1 MKKQIGLVFLVG
13 VLAISAVGCSA
24 AEVSEAAKMQTV
36 EAQEGGITDYSSAK
50 MIDLSSGSQN
60 ITQGGKYI
68 LTGNL
73 KGQVIVNTKEDVYIQ
88 LAGVDI
94 DGGNLPGI
102 EVQNAGKIVVTLKQD
117 TTNKI
122 VSEASSDLNAAIF
135 SNDTIEFE
143 GSGSLELSNL
153 SGNGIE
159 SDDDVIINGGNLL
172 ISANSDGIT
181 AKDNITINGGNIEI
195 TKAEEG
201 IESKGDMVINGG
213 SINIVSND
221 DGLNAATLITI
232 NDGVLNINANTGDAI
247 DSNGDIIINGG
258 YITAFGGKVP
268 EGGIDIDRGNFEIN
282 GGTVIALAG
291 TNAQPSDTSKQSTI
305 LAGVTGAQG
314 NVKILD
320 GANAILEFEAPKAFS
335 SILIS
340 TPDMQTGSI
349 YTIDQ
354 GQIQLISIETS
365 SVVTVQGGAFGGA
378 GMGGKNPG
386 QVPTGT
392 KPSAP
397 HTETK
402 QADSGAT
409 QAQ

>member
-1 MKKQIGLVFLVG
+1 MKKQIGLVFLVA
-13 VLAISAVGCSA
+13 VLAVSAVGCA
-24 AEVSEAAKMQTV
+24 QTEVSASKGTQIV
-36 EAQEGGITDYSSAK
+36 QIQEEGITDYSSAK
-50 MIDLSSGSQN
+50 VLDLNSGSQN

-68 LTGNL
+68 LTGSL
-73 KGQVIVNTKEDVYIQ
+73 QGQVIVNTKKDVYIQ

-94 DGGNLPGI
+94 DGGNAPGI
-102 EVQNAGKIVVTLKQD
+102 EVQDAGKIVVTLKQD
-117 TTNKI
+117 TTNKV

-143 GSGSLELSNL
+143 GSGKLEVSNL

-159 SDDDVIINGGNLL
+159 SDDDIIINGGNLL
-172 ISANSDGIT
+172 ISAGSDGIT
-181 AKDNITINGGNIEI
+181 VKDNITINGGSIEI

-213 SINIVSND
+213 KINIVSND

-232 NDGVLNINANTGDAI
+232 NDGAININANTGDAI

-258 YITAFGGKVP
+258 YITAFGGRAP

-291 TNAQPSDTSKQSTI
+291 TNAKPSDTSKQTTI
-305 LAGVTGAQG
+305 LAGVTGVQG
-314 NVKILD
+314 TVQIMD
-320 GANAILEFEAPKAFS
+320 AANTILEFEAPKAFS

-340 TPDMQTGSI
+340 TPDMKIGST
-349 YTIDQ
+349 YTIKQ
-354 GQIQLISIETS
+354 NETQLISLETS

-378 GMGGKNPG
+378 GMGGGTRPDKKPDFTK
-386 QVPTGT
+386 VP
-392 KPSAP
+392 SSEIAP
-397 HTETK
+397 PPE
-402 QADSGAT
+402 
-409 QAQ
+409 